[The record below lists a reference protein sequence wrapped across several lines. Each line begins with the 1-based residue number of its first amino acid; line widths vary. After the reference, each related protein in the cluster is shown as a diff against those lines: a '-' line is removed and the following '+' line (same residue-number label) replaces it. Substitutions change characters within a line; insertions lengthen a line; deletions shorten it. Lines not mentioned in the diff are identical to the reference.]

1 MKRSLMVK
9 NLVLC
14 GVIAA
19 MYTALTVLLE
29 PISYGGT
36 QFRISEALTLLPMLF
51 PQTVPALAVGCF
63 LANLLGGCTLLDIIF
78 GSLATLLAAYLTSKH
93 TNPFLGAVYPVVI
106 NAIVIGAVLTVTT
119 AEPSW
124 ALLGLNMAGVGIG
137 QLGACYLVG
146 VPLVYVLRRVP
157 VIRTL
162 GGRDAHGRALP
173 QKEIHE

>member
-1 MKRSLMVK
+1 M
-9 NLVLC
+9 
-14 GVIAA
+14 
-19 MYTALTVLLE
+19 
-29 PISYGGT
+29 
-36 QFRISEALTLLPMLF
+36 
-51 PQTVPALAVGCF
+51 
-63 LANLLGGCTLLDIIF
+63 LDIIF

-106 NAIVIGAVLTVTT
+106 NAIVIGAG
-119 AEPSW
+119 ADGYDGGASW